1 MLALT
6 ILFVSLLF
14 AGVAQAQA
22 DLSCI
27 VTPKGYSKMIFGK
40 RMAKD
45 MRIWTC
51 VIHNKGTEPLVV
63 SRASALRVMI
73 DADVFGYS
81 DEAVRIYYNEST
93 RLGMPKT
100 IGRVLNQ
107 IVRVGGIIMG
117 SGLIEVGKTLQF
129 ITVVGGPALP
139 DIGNAISARAP
150 TLENFERL
158 AGSGDIGVAGESDA
172 EFVMFS
178 GAVEDGRTKV
188 TGVINGVAGVVS
200 TFGSIPDGALEFT
213 MPPFNSDP
221 FPVDPSLPPPSFAP
235 TASVPQSGF
244 KVWRTSSTSF
254 DRSDRGDW
262 EWDSVISHDSELLV
276 KGVGWLTRDDFAPVY
291 ELAVDPVT
299 EAALEMRLHSKGQND
314 WASPDHLSLYGSL

>member
-6 ILFVSLLF
+6 ILFASLLF

-40 RMAKD
+40 RMAED

-51 VIHNKGTEPLVV
+51 VIHNKGAEPLVV

-73 DADVFGYS
+73 DAGVFGYS
-81 DEAVRIYYNEST
+81 DDAVRIYYNEST
-93 RLGMPKT
+93 RLGVPKT

-158 AGSGDIGVAGESDA
+158 AGSGDIGVAGGSDA
-172 EFVMFS
+172 EFIMFS
-178 GAVEDGRTKV
+178 GAVEDGRTKII
-188 TGVINGVAGVVS
+188 GVINGVAGVVP
-200 TFGSIPDGALEFT
+200 TFESIPDGF
-213 MPPFNSDP
+213 FIDP
-221 FPVDPSLPPPSFAP
+221 NVLGPSVSIDDLPLPPPSFAP

-244 KVWRTSSTSF
+244 KVWRTSSVGF
-254 DRSDRGDW
+254 DRVDN
-262 EWDSVISHDSELLV
+262 
-276 KGVGWLTRDDFAPVY
+276 DFASVY
-291 ELAVDPVT
+291 ELAIDPVT
-299 EAALEMRLHSKGQND
+299 EAALEMRLHSKDQND
-314 WASPDHLSLYGSL
+314 WASPDHLSLYGNL